1 MFVTGTLII
10 INVIHEF
17 RWISRN
23 CTHICR
29 IFCAMWS
36 YFVYVHF
43 EHIVYVCWLVCICN
57 LFSPINLIQYSI
69 YRINLLLFSKFIPCT
84 VQWKS
89 HDITIWDA
97 HFTWAQSGNENMFY
111 IVLTLGFTDLL
122 NVSRTI
128 CIIEFH
134 QFDDEIL
141 DNGHQISAAEPN
153 GALCCSCGRDFMMT
167 KIFDSHSFRINKL
180 LYERFQF
187 GGICDRQRTSPICDY
202 HRCMLCVKLNRI
214 IFIVVAFWG
223 LENHFDLF
231 SIHSISF
238 CYPDI
243 ASDVLILRINFN
255 KYSNASR
262 VQLSTA
268 YSEQTLKF

>member
-1 MFVTGTLII
+1 MCVDWCVFAIFSVQSTSYNIQFIASICCFSQTLSHAQCNENRTTSPYGMLIS
-10 INVIHEF
+10 HEP
-17 RWISRN
+17 
-23 CTHICR
+23 TVEMKICS
-29 IFCAMWS
+29 I
-36 YFVYVHF
+36 
-43 EHIVYVCWLVCICN
+43 
-57 LFSPINLIQYSI
+57 LFSPLD
-69 YRINLLLFSKFIPCT
+69 
-84 VQWKS
+84 VQGVE
-89 HDITIWDA
+89 TIW
-97 HFTWAQSGNENMFY
+97 HCR
-111 IVLTLGFTDLL
+111 FTDLL

-231 SIHSISF
+231 LIHWI
-238 CYPDI
+238 
-243 ASDVLILRINFN
+243 
-255 KYSNASR
+255 
-262 VQLSTA
+262 
-268 YSEQTLKF
+268 